1 MDKEVG
7 ERIRH
12 VRLDKGYTRDTLS
25 MMSGEYRKN
34 IFSRLNGSTQ
44 ASR

>member
-25 MMSGEYRKN
+25 MMSGVSEKY
-34 IFSRLNGSTQ
+34 FSRLNGETQ

>member
-25 MMSGEYRKN
+25 MMAALTER
-34 IFSRLNGSTQ
+34 Q
-44 ASR
+44 QDD